1 MTTVNS
7 PTANTAELE
16 AELERYRR
24 RLALYDAA
32 GLAAKIG
39 HYEWNY
45 VDDCL
50 ESCSEEYARIF
61 DMSVDEALAAQSD
74 WESTIV
80 AVHPDDRELYRRGYA
95 QLRDDGE
102 LDAVYRIVLPG
113 GQTRHLREY
122 GTVMRDDAGKP
133 VGCFGII
140 QDITQQVRHES
151 DLEYRDELARQ
162 AESITDIGHFIYD
175 ENRDRY
181 IYISDGMARIYGT
194 SPEAYMQAVQS
205 SEDDLADIVDED
217 RARVREEY
225 DRYMETGEDCAIE
238 YRIRRADGRIRW
250 IRELTT
256 AKRREEGRVSQT
268 LGVVQDITD
277 RIEREQELV
286 FKDTIA
292 SQAEALIEFGYFLFN
307 ERENRHLY
315 VSPGQARILGMEV
328 DEFHRKIVSNED
340 YFAYVHEDDRPMV
353 QKVYFEDVHG
363 DDGYHIEYRVC
374 RPDGEIRWVVEI
386 GQNYTSDDEG
396 VIESIGVVQDIT
408 ERMQTEQELKFR
420 DALAT
425 QAEAITDIGHFVYD
439 EIKQR
444 YLFASPG
451 LARIHG
457 LDDETLL
464 TRAISWDGDLVMVHP
479 EDRERVKKVYDEF
492 LVRGGDWQVEYR
504 LICADGE
511 TRWVR
516 EIGQAHS
523 MNHGIPQQTIG
534 VLQDITAQKV
544 AEQEIIDARD
554 TLEQQVVER
563 TRELA
568 NTVKQLEEEV
578 EERKKI
584 AAELDFLANHDA
596 LTGLPSLRLC
606 KDRLA
611 QSLAESRRNRQTSVV
626 MFVDLDGFKNIND
639 DHGHETGDQV
649 LKAVADRI
657 RHEIRETDTVARI
670 GGDEF
675 VIILTSL
682 PEISIAER
690 IAAGLIERVAEPIRI
705 DADVFNVGASVG
717 ISLYP
722 QHGTTAEELIR
733 AADKAMYTV
742 KRGGKN
748 GFGFAPGEPHLEV
761 VADNSAT
768 GAGDGHG

>member
-1 MTTVNS
+1 MTTAET
-7 PTANTAELE
+7 PTSTRAELE
-16 AELERYRR
+16 SELERFRR
-24 RLALYDAA
+24 RLALYDATEK
-32 GLAAKIG
+32 AARIG
-39 HYEWNY
+39 HYEWSY
-45 VDDCL
+45 VHDRL
-50 ESCSEEYARIF
+50 ESCSDEYARIF
-61 DMSVDEALAAQSD
+61 GMSVDEALAAQGN
-74 WESTIV
+74 WQSTLEM
-80 AVHPDDRELYRRGYA
+80 VHPDDREAYRQGYA
-95 QLRDDGE
+95 TLRDDGE

-113 GQTRHLREY
+113 GKTRHLREY
-122 GTVMRDDAGKP
+122 GTVMRDESGEA
-133 VGCFGII
+133 VGCFGIV
-140 QDITQQVRHES
+140 QDITLQNRYES

-175 ENRDRY
+175 EVHDRY
-181 IYISDGMARIYGT
+181 VYISDGFARIYGT
-194 SPEAYMQAVQS
+194 TPEAYMQKVQS

-217 RARVREEY
+217 RERVREEY
-225 DRYMETGEDCAIE
+225 TRYMEIGEDCAVE
-238 YRIRRADGRIRW
+238 YRIRRSDGSVRW
-250 IRELTT
+250 VRELTT
-256 AKRREEGRVSQT
+256 AKRKRQGRVTQT

-292 SQAEALIEFGYFLFN
+292 SQAEALIEFGYFLFD
-307 ERENRHLY
+307 ERKNRHLY

-328 DEFHRKIVSNED
+328 DEFNRRIVTNED
-340 YFAYVHEDDRPMV
+340 YIEFVHEDDRAMV
-353 QKVYFEDVHG
+353 EKIYLENVYD
-363 DDGYHIEYRVC
+363 DDGYRIEYRVS

-386 GQNYTSDDEG
+386 GQKYTSDDAG
-396 VIESIGVVQDIT
+396 VIESIGVVQDVT
-408 ERMQTEQELKFR
+408 ERMQDEQELKFR

-425 QAEAITDIGHFVYD
+425 QAEAITEIGHFVYD

-457 LDDETLL
+457 IDDEALV
-464 TRAISWDGDLVMVHP
+464 TRAISWDGDLSMIHP

-504 LICADGE
+504 LIRADGE
-511 TRWVR
+511 IRWVR

-534 VLQDITAQKV
+534 VLQDITAQKN

-584 AAELDFLANHDA
+584 AAELNFLANHDA

-611 QSLAESRRNRQTSVV
+611 QSLAEARRNRQTSVV
-626 MFVDLDGFKNIND
+626 MFVDLDGFKCIND
-639 DHGHETGDQV
+639 DHGHETGDLV
-649 LKAVADRI
+649 LKAIADRI

-675 VIILTSL
+675 VVILTSL
-682 PEISIAER
+682 PEITIAER
-690 IAAGLIERVAEPIRI
+690 IATNLITRVGEPVHIG
-705 DADVFNVGASVG
+705 ANVFSVGASIG

-733 AADKAMYTV
+733 AADKAMYAV

-748 GFGFAPGEPHLEV
+748 GYGFAAGEPRLEV
-761 VADNSAT
+761 VADNS
-768 GAGDGHG
+768 GADVGEGQA

>member
-1 MTTVNS
+1 MTTTDF
-7 PTANTAELE
+7 PTSKRAELE
-16 AELERYRR
+16 AELERCRR
-24 RLALYDAA
+24 LLALYDAT
-32 GLAAKIG
+32 GQAAKIG
-39 HYEWNY
+39 HYEWSY
-45 VDDCL
+45 LHDRL

-61 DMSVDEALAAQSD
+61 EMSVDEALAAQGK
-74 WESTIV
+74 WENTLDL
-80 AVHPDDRELYRRGYA
+80 VHPDDREAYRRNYA
-95 QLRDDGE
+95 QLRDAGE
-102 LDAVYRIVLPG
+102 LDAVYRIVLSG
-113 GQTRHLREY
+113 GKTRHLREY
-122 GTVMRDDAGKP
+122 GTVVRDDAGEP
-133 VGCFGII
+133 IGCFGIV
-140 QDITQQVRHES
+140 QDITRQVKHES

-175 ENRDRY
+175 EEQDCY
-181 IYISDGMARIYGT
+181 VYISDGFARIYGT
-194 SPEAYMQAVQS
+194 TAEAYMAKVQS
-205 SEDDLADIVDED
+205 SEDDLADIVAED
-217 RARVREEY
+217 RARVRDEY
-225 DRYMETGEDCAIE
+225 AQYMETGDDCAVE
-238 YRIRRADGRIRW
+238 YRIHRTDGKIRW
-250 IRELTT
+250 LRELTT
-256 AKRREEGRVSQT
+256 AKRKHNGRVTQT
-268 LGVVQDITD
+268 LGVIQDITD
-277 RIEREQELV
+277 RVEREQELV

-292 SQAEALIEFGYFLFN
+292 SQAEALIEFGYFLFD
-307 ERENRHLY
+307 ERSNRHLY

-328 DEFHRKIVSNED
+328 DEFKRKILTNED
-340 YFAYVHEDDRPMV
+340 YIARVHEDDRALV
-353 QKVYFEDVHG
+353 EKAYLEDVNN

-386 GQNYTSDDEG
+386 GQNFRSDADG

-408 ERMQTEQELKFR
+408 GRMQSEQELKFR

-444 YLFASPG
+444 YLFSSPG

-457 LDDETLL
+457 IEDESLV
-464 TRAISWDGDLVMVHP
+464 TRAISWEGDLTMIHP
-479 EDRERVKKVYDEF
+479 EDRERVRKVYDEF

-504 LICADGE
+504 LIRADGE
-511 TRWVR
+511 IRWVR
-516 EIGQAHS
+516 EMGQAHS

-534 VLQDITAQKV
+534 VLQDITAQKK
-544 AEQEIIDARD
+544 AEQEIIEARD

-611 QSLAESRRNRQTSVV
+611 QSLAEARRNRQTSVV
-626 MFVDLDGFKNIND
+626 MFVDLDGFKRIND
-639 DHGHETGDQV
+639 DHGHETGDLV

-675 VIILTSL
+675 VVILTSL
-682 PEISIAER
+682 PELSIAER
-690 IAAGLIERVAEPIRI
+690 IAISLIARVGEPVRI
-705 DADVFNVGASVG
+705 GDNVFTVGASVG

-733 AADKAMYTV
+733 AADKAMYAV

-748 GFGFAPGEPHLEV
+748 GYGFAAGEPRLEV
-761 VADNSAT
+761 VADNSA
-768 GAGDGHG
+768 GDGRA

>member
-1 MTTVNS
+1 MSTANP
-7 PTANTAELE
+7 PTANSAELE

-39 HYEWNY
+39 HYEWSY
-45 VDDCL
+45 LDDRL

-61 DMSVDEALAAQSD
+61 EMSVDEVLRSQSD
-74 WESTIV
+74 WESTLEV
-80 AVHPDDRELYRRGYA
+80 VHPEDRDAYRRGYA

-102 LDAVYRIVLPG
+102 LDAVYRIVLPSG
-113 GQTRHLREY
+113 KTRHLREY
-122 GTVMRDDAGKP
+122 GTIVRDEAGEA
-133 VGCFGII
+133 VGCFGIV
-140 QDITQQVRHES
+140 QDITRQVRHES

-175 ENRDRY
+175 EDRDCY
-181 IYISDGMARIYGT
+181 VYISDGFARIYGT
-194 SPEAYMQAVQS
+194 TPEAYMRNVQS
-205 SEDDLADIVDED
+205 SEDDLDDILDED
-217 RARVREEY
+217 RDRVREEY
-225 DRYMETGEDCAIE
+225 DRYMDTGEDCAIE
-238 YRIRRADGRIRW
+238 YRIRRPDGRVRW

-256 AKRREEGRVSQT
+256 AKRKRQGRVTQT

-277 RIEREQELV
+277 RVEREQELV

-292 SQAEALIEFGYFLFN
+292 SQAEALIDFGYFLFN

-328 DEFHRKIVSNED
+328 EEFHRKIVTNQD
-340 YFAYVHEDDRPMV
+340 YLAYVHEDDRPEV
-353 QKVYFEDVHG
+353 EKIYLEDAHG
-363 DDGYHIEYRVC
+363 NEDYHVEYRLQ
-374 RPDGEIRWVVEI
+374 RPDGEIRWVIEI
-386 GQNYTSDDEG
+386 GQNYTSDEDG

-408 ERMQTEQELKFR
+408 QRMHTEQELKFR

-439 EIKQR
+439 EIRQT

-457 LDDETLL
+457 LDSDDLT
-464 TRAISWDGDLVMVHP
+464 TRAISWEGDLVRVHP
-479 EDRERVKKVYDEF
+479 EDRERVRKVYDEF

-504 LICADGE
+504 LIRADGD

-534 VLQDITAQKV
+534 VLQDITAQKA
-544 AEQEIIDARD
+544 AEQEIIEARD

-568 NTVKQLEEEV
+568 TTVKQLEEEI

-611 QSLAESRRNRQTSVV
+611 QSLAEARRNRQTSVV
-626 MFVDLDGFKNIND
+626 MFVDLDGFKRIND
-639 DHGHETGDQV
+639 AHGHETGDQV

-675 VIILTSL
+675 VVILTSL
-682 PEISIAER
+682 PDLSIAER
-690 IAAGLIERVAEPIRI
+690 IATGLITRVSEPARI
-705 DADVFNVGASVG
+705 GVNEFEIGASIG

-722 QHGTTAEELIR
+722 QDGTTAEELIR
-733 AADKAMYTV
+733 AADKAMYAV
-742 KRGGKN
+742 KRRGKN
-748 GFGFAPGEPHLEV
+748 GYGFATGEPHLEV
-761 VADNSAT
+761 VTDNSAA
-768 GAGDGHG
+768 GIGDGHG